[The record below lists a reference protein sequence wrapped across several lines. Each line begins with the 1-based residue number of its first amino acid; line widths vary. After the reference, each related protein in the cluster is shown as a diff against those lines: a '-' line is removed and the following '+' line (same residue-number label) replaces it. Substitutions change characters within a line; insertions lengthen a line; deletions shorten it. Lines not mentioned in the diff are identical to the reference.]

1 MEANYSIF
9 VLGRAVLE
17 LPEKSQATAYADLIN
32 SVLLAQLVANRKVE
46 DDAEANWYDCYVS
59 VLDDF
64 WVRQSKVRYDL
75 QISDHGSHS
84 FFEWITQVVIDR
96 APEGSQYLTPALRQI
111 SSTRGA
117 ETTASARSNHAAVA
131 STAQSLNG
139 PGVLV
144 IVAQSP
150 TSFTSVFAEFTTR
163 QQTEFN
169 PWQRFQ
175 TERVN
180 GAVGLRFAQAN
191 LSEFLY
197 RPARRAIAVK
207 VKDKLNANL
216 RPLDAP
222 LNDGSGEMTS

>member
-1 MEANYSIF
+1 METTCSLF
-9 VLGRAVLE
+9 VLGRALLV
-17 LPEKSQATAYADLIN
+17 LPEKSQTTAFADLIN

-46 DDAEANWYDCYVS
+46 EDTQANWYDCYVS

-64 WVRQSKVRYDL
+64 WLRQSKVRYDL
-75 QISDHGSHS
+75 QISDHGSDS

-96 APEGSQYLTPALRQI
+96 APEGSQYLAPALQHI
-111 SSTRGA
+111 AGTRGA
-117 ETTASARSNHAAVA
+117 EITVSARSDHATAA
-131 STAQSLNG
+131 STAQSLNR

-144 IVAQSP
+144 IVPQSEA
-150 TSFTSVFAEFTTR
+150 SFTSVFVEFTTR

-175 TERVN
+175 TEWVN
-180 GAVGLRFAQAN
+180 GAVGLRFSQAS

-207 VKDKLNANL
+207 VKDKLHANL

-222 LNDGSGEMTS
+222 INDGPEEMTS